1 MVETILSSPIIS
13 EAVLPFIL
21 IFTVV
26 FAILQKSA
34 ILGKDKKQ
42 IDALVG
48 IVFGLVTITFAK
60 AVGIIN
66 QLLPFLAVSVILI
79 LVFLILVALFH
90 KDIDGKEFALS
101 EGFKKTIMILSFIAV
116 AIAGLVFT
124 GAWNYL
130 ANKFSGSDGSSLVT
144 NIVFIAIIVGGFL
157 IVFFGDKGSKDK
169 DKKT

>member
-48 IVFGLVTITFAK
+48 IVFGLITITFAR
-60 AVGIIN
+60 AVVIIN

-79 LVFLILVALFH
+79 LVFLILVCFMH
-90 KDIDGKEFALS
+90 KSDEKFVWD
-101 EGFKKTIMILSFIAV
+101 EGLKKVVVVMAFVAV
-116 AIAGLVFT
+116 AIAGLFFT
-124 GAWNYL
+124 GAWSYL
-130 ANKFSGSDGSSLVT
+130 ADKFSGSDGSSLVT
-144 NIVFIAIIVGGFL
+144 NIVFILIIIGGFL
-157 IVFFGDKGSKDK
+157 IVWFGDKP
-169 DKKT
+169 KKKSEGEK

>member
-13 EAVLPFIL
+13 EGVLPFIL

-48 IVFGLVTITFAK
+48 IVFGLITITFAR

-79 LVFLILVALFH
+79 LVFLILVGFMH
-90 KDIDGKEFALS
+90 KSDEKFVWD
-101 EGFKKTIMILSFIAV
+101 EGLKK
-116 AIAGLVFT
+116 
-124 GAWNYL
+124 
-130 ANKFSGSDGSSLVT
+130 
-144 NIVFIAIIVGGFL
+144 
-157 IVFFGDKGSKDK
+157 
-169 DKKT
+169 

>member
-48 IVFGLVTITFAK
+48 IVFGLITITFAR

-66 QLLPFLAVSVILI
+66 QLLPFLAVSVVLI
-79 LVFLILVALFH
+79 LVFLILVAVFH
-90 KDIDGKEFALS
+90 KEDKEFKLDDT
-101 EGFKKTIMILSFIAV
+101 FKKIIMWMSFIAV
-116 AIAGLVFT
+116 VIAGLVFT
-124 GAWNYL
+124 GAWDYIVE
-130 ANKFSGSDGSSLVT
+130 KFTGADSSSLVT
-144 NIVFIAIIVGGFL
+144 NVVFILIIIGVFL
-157 IVFFGDKGSKDK
+157 IVWFGGGKDSESKGKDK
-169 DKKT
+169 

>member
-21 IFTVV
+21 VFTVI
-26 FAILQKSA
+26 FAILQKSS

-48 IVFGLVTITFAK
+48 IVFGLVTITFAR

-79 LVFLILVALFH
+79 LVFLILIAIFH

-101 EGFKKTIMILSFIAV
+101 DGFKKTIMVLSFIAV
-116 AIAGLVFT
+116 VIAGLVFT
-124 GAWNYL
+124 GAWDYL
-130 ANKFSGSDGSSLVT
+130 SSRFTGPDSSGLVT
-144 NIVFIAIIVGGFL
+144 NVVFILIIIGGFL
-157 IVFFGDKGSKDK
+157 VVWFGDKKDK
-169 DKKT
+169 PKP